1 MDFLIFSTPLEQKEG
16 FSVWFYADEN
26 GVVTASVYDYN
37 GVGNKMGKAK
47 MYLRDLVIVDLSGR
61 KTIIPKSI
69 LLKRVVYSYS
79 ADKHSDFQAFM
90 KICVNRFWRSLPCCS
105 SLW

>member
-1 MDFLIFSTPLEQKEG
+1 MKYFLFSATLRPQEQIVAR
-16 FSVWFYADEN
+16 FFADKD
-26 GVVTASVYDYN
+26 GVVTANVYDYN
-37 GVGNKMGKAK
+37 GVGNKMGKAR

-61 KTIIPKSI
+61 KTVIPKSI

-79 ADKHSDFQAFM
+79 ADKHSDFQAFV